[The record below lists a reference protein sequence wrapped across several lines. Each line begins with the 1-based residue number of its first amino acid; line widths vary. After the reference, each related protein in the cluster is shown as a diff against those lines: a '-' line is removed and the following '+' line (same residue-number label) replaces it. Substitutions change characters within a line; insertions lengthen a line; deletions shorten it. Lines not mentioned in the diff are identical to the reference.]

1 MAAETHNRHE
11 EYLHDTVVSI
21 MHISSLSMS
30 KRLTIDELNSF
41 RNNTLHLLC
50 NVPDKS
56 SVRVWMHSFLEL
68 VIHSVDLKKSVATV
82 LV

>member
-1 MAAETHNRHE
+1 MAAKTHNRHE

-21 MHISSLSMS
+21 IYHSTIVEVIV
-30 KRLTIDELNSF
+30 RTIDELNSF

-68 VIHSVDLKKSVATV
+68 VIHTIDLKESVATV
-82 LV
+82 FV